1 MGNTQSKT
9 GSTIQKIRSEVIRDA
24 PADHAT
30 ASNIPNRFTARP
42 GSAPHHVPMSCWS
55 MWRLRSGF
63 EMSSIVK
70 ITKRKC
76 NAIQFEICIHEKS
89 IKKKRHCSGAFSA
102 IPSSR
107 LDFPQEPEPGRWRG
121 LWRAGSNAN
130 TPPPKGLRG
139 SWTCHPRR
147 GPESLPINTANVMG
161 GARNARPPCP
171 GAAAPRRVCPGAL
184 HWGRL
189 NPSGVVVSPHVF
201 YTRYS

>member
-9 GSTIQKIRSEVIRDA
+9 GSTIQKIRREVIRDA

-63 EMSSIVK
+63 GMSSILK

-107 LDFPQEPEPGRWRG
+107 LAFPQNRSRDDGVDFGAPAVMPTR
-121 LWRAGSNAN
+121 
-130 TPPPKGLRG
+130 
-139 SWTCHPRR
+139 HPRR
-147 GPESLPINTANVMG
+147 GCVVLGPATPAG
-161 GARNARPPCP
+161 GQSPSQST
-171 GAAAPRRVCPGAL
+171 PRT
-184 HWGRL
+184 
-189 NPSGVVVSPHVF
+189 S
-201 YTRYS
+201 